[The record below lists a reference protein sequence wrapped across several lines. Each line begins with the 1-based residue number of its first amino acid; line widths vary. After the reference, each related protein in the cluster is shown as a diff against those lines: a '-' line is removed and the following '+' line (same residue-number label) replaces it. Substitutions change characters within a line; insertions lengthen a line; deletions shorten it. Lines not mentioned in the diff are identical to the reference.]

1 MTLIPRSLLRFV
13 VGLAGAALVAA
24 GLSACA
30 TDDGSAGGP
39 HIVVTFPVL
48 GAIVEELVGPEID
61 VEVLMPDNVDPHD
74 WSPSARAIEA
84 VGRADLVV
92 ANGLALEEG
101 LAGAL
106 DEAERAGTPVF
117 HATDHIDVRA
127 LGLGGDDDH
136 HDDDHDEGDEH
147 DDDDHH
153 DGGDPH
159 FWVDPLSVRE
169 VVLALDRFISEQ
181 TSLDLQDRA
190 ERLARRLAALDTSI
204 SERVAT
210 IPEER
215 RKLVTGHESLGYLAD
230 RYGFELIG
238 TVIPSS
244 TSQAEASAAQMATLA
259 TVIREEGVDVVFTE
273 IGTPRSVV
281 DAIGREAGA
290 RVVELPSHS
299 LPDDGSYFTFVDDLV
314 DRIVSALAG

>member
-1 MTLIPRSLLRFV
+1 MRCDFFRFLVSV
-13 VGLAGAALVAA
+13 VVAAMVAA
-24 GLSACA
+24 GLSACDA
-30 TDDGSAGGP
+30 DDDGSADGP
-39 HIVVTFPVL
+39 RIVVTFPVL
-48 GAIVEELVGPEID
+48 GAIVDELVGPQID

-84 VGRADLVV
+84 VARADLVV

-106 DEAERAGTPVF
+106 DEAKHAGTPVF
-117 HATDHIDVRA
+117 HATDHIDVRT
-127 LGLGGDDDH
+127 LGSGDD
-136 HDDDHDEGDEH
+136 HDDDHDES
-147 DDDDHH
+147 
-153 DGGDPH
+153 GDPH
-159 FWVDPLSVRE
+159 FWVDPLSMRE

-181 TSLDLQDRA
+181 TTLDLQDRA
-190 ERLARRLAALDTSI
+190 ERLAGRLDALDTSI
-204 SERVAT
+204 RERVAT

-230 RYGFELIG
+230 RYGLELIG

-244 TSQAEASAAQMATLA
+244 TSQAEASAAQMAALA
-259 TVIREEGVDVVFTE
+259 ADIREEGVDVVFTE
-273 IGTPRSVV
+273 VGTPRSVV

-299 LPDDGSYFTFVDDLV
+299 LPDDGSYLTFVDDLV